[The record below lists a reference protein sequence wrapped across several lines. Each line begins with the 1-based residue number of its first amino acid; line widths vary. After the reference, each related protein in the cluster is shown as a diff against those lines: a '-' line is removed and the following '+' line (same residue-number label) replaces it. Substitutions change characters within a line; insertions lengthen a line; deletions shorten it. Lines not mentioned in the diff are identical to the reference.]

1 MNKIIDVMVMDYV
14 LVKNMENVSRF
25 LLFESLLDKVDNK
38 YSDIIQLIQ
47 MLEKFSFL
55 DNLYFFFKELIL

>member
-1 MNKIIDVMVMDYV
+1 MNKIIDVMVTDYV

-38 YSDIIQLIQ
+38 YSDII
-47 MLEKFSFL
+47 
-55 DNLYFFFKELIL
+55 

>member
-1 MNKIIDVMVMDYV
+1 MNKIIDVMVTDYV

-47 MLEKFSFL
+47 MLEKFSFM

>member
-1 MNKIIDVMVMDYV
+1 MNKIIDVMVTDYV

-38 YSDIIQLIQ
+38 YSDIIQMIQ

>member
-1 MNKIIDVMVMDYV
+1 MNKIIDVMVTDYV

-55 DNLYFFFKELIL
+55 DNLYFIFKELIL

>member
-1 MNKIIDVMVMDYV
+1 MNKIIDVMVTDYV

-38 YSDIIQLIQ
+38 YLDIIQLIQ

>member
-1 MNKIIDVMVMDYV
+1 MNKIIDVMVTDYV

>member
-1 MNKIIDVMVMDYV
+1 MNKIIDVMVADYV

>member
-1 MNKIIDVMVMDYV
+1 MNKIIDVMVTDYV

-38 YSDIIQLIQ
+38 YSDIIQMIQ

-55 DNLYFFFKELIL
+55 DNLYFFLRN

>member
-1 MNKIIDVMVMDYV
+1 MNKIIDVMVTDYV

-47 MLEKFSFL
+47 MLEKFNFL

>member
-1 MNKIIDVMVMDYV
+1 MNKIIDVMVTDYV

-25 LLFESLLDKVDNK
+25 LLSESLLDKVDNK